1 MKSFIQLVEDI
12 AQRRQEISDRRA
24 AQIDKEREEKMARRQ
39 ADKEKIQR
47 QSERDDERE
56 GIIQDVMQRL
66 KNR

>member
-1 MKSFIQLVEDI
+1 MKSFNQLVEDI
-12 AQRRQEISDRRA
+12 AQKRQEIENRRA
-24 AQIDKEREEKMARRQ
+24 AQIDKEREEKMARRE

-47 QSERDDERE
+47 QRERDDERE

>member
-12 AQRRQEISDRRA
+12 AQKRQEIEDRRA
-24 AQIDKEREEKMARRQ
+24 AQIDKKREEKMARRE

-47 QSERDDERE
+47 QRERDDERE
-56 GIIQDVMQRL
+56 GIIQDVIQRL

>member
-1 MKSFIQLVEDI
+1 MKSFNQLVEDI
-12 AQRRQEISDRRA
+12 TQRRQEIEDRRA
-24 AQIDKEREEKMARRQ
+24 AQIDKEKQEKMARRE

-47 QSERDDERE
+47 QRERDDERE

>member
-12 AQRRQEISDRRA
+12 AQKRQEIEDRRA
-24 AQIDKEREEKMARRQ
+24 AQIDKERQEKMARRE

-47 QSERDDERE
+47 QRERDDERE